1 MGGTLCG
8 GKESLFGTALVTNDN
23 GRLLHVLGGTLC
35 GGKESLFGTAL
46 VTNDNDMAPPT
57 CLCGGKEL
65 GGTMTV
71 WWKGVLVWHR

>member
-1 MGGTLCG
+1 MGVVETLCG

-46 VTNDNDMAPPT
+46 IANDNGRLLHVFCT
-57 CLCGGKEL
+57 EYQ
-65 GGTMTV
+65 
-71 WWKGVLVWHR
+71 R